1 MGSNWW
7 DLHKS
12 QCERTHRRHMLCNME
27 VPRIPWTSP
36 NIDHD
41 ECKSL
46 LVVEITFMTRKVL
59 TLLLALT
66 LLGATPVHALTKAG
80 AKCTK
85 VGATATSAG
94 KKYTCIKSGKNLVWN
109 KGVTV
114 KKAVVVKKAVC
125 PSKSSQDIDPGIT
138 QTRANNLLTMSEADA
153 EMCAMEL
160 DWQFRVGQRDG
171 EMFAGTFDYRTDRVT
186 VTVMKGFVTKVYLG

>member
-1 MGSNWW
+1 M
-7 DLHKS
+7 
-12 QCERTHRRHMLCNME
+12 M
-27 VPRIPWTSP
+27 
-36 NIDHD
+36 
-41 ECKSL
+41 
-46 LVVEITFMTRKVL
+46 RKVL
-59 TLLLALT
+59 ILLLALT

-85 VGATATSAG
+85 AGVTSTYAG

-125 PSKSSQDIDPGIT
+125 PAMSSQDIDPGIT

-153 EMCAMEL
+153 ETCANEL
-160 DWQFRVGQRDG
+160 DWQFRVGQRDD

-186 VTVMKGFVTKVYLG
+186 VTVMKGVVIKVYLG

>member
-1 MGSNWW
+1 M
-7 DLHKS
+7 
-12 QCERTHRRHMLCNME
+12 
-27 VPRIPWTSP
+27 
-36 NIDHD
+36 
-41 ECKSL
+41 
-46 LVVEITFMTRKVL
+46 RKVIV
-59 TLLLALT
+59 LLLAVT
-66 LLGATPVHALTKAG
+66 LLGVTPVHALTKAG

-85 VGATATSAG
+85 AGVTSTSAG

-138 QTRANNLLTMSEADA
+138 QTSANNLLTMSEAEA
-153 EMCAMEL
+153 EKCANEL
-160 DWQFRVGQRDG
+160 DWQFRVGQRDD

-186 VTVMKGFVTKVYLG
+186 VTVMKGVVTKVSIG

>member
-1 MGSNWW
+1 
-7 DLHKS
+7 
-12 QCERTHRRHMLCNME
+12 
-27 VPRIPWTSP
+27 
-36 NIDHD
+36 
-41 ECKSL
+41 
-46 LVVEITFMTRKVL
+46 MTRKVL

-138 QTRANNLLTMSEADA
+138 QTRANNLLTMTEADA
-153 EMCAMEL
+153 EACAMEL
-160 DWQFRVGQRDG
+160 DWQFRVGQRDD

>member
-1 MGSNWW
+1 M
-7 DLHKS
+7 KK
-12 QCERTHRRHMLCNME
+12 T
-27 VPRIPWTSP
+27 
-36 NIDHD
+36 
-41 ECKSL
+41 
-46 LVVEITFMTRKVL
+46 
-59 TLLLALT
+59 LLALT
-66 LLGATPVHALTKAG
+66 LVFALLIPLSATAAVKAG
-80 AKCTK
+80 GVCKKA
-85 VGATATSAG
+85 GQTSTYMG

-153 EMCAMEL
+153 ETCAMEL
-160 DWQFRVGQRDG
+160 DWQFRVGQRDD

-186 VTVMKGFVTKVYLG
+186 VTVMKGVVTKVYLG

>member
-1 MGSNWW
+1 M
-7 DLHKS
+7 
-12 QCERTHRRHMLCNME
+12 M
-27 VPRIPWTSP
+27 
-36 NIDHD
+36 
-41 ECKSL
+41 
-46 LVVEITFMTRKVL
+46 RKFL
-59 TLLLALT
+59 ILLLALT

-80 AKCTK
+80 AKCSK
-85 VGATATSAG
+85 AGATSTSAG

-138 QTRANNLLTMSEADA
+138 QTRANNLLTMSEAEA
-153 EMCAMEL
+153 ETCANEL
-160 DWQFRVGQRDG
+160 DWQFRIGQRDD

-186 VTVMKGFVTKVYLG
+186 VTVMKGVVTKVLLG